1 MNTAQNRVCLIL
13 AALCLSIQ
21 QPLVAQP
28 KPSPVLERNVS
39 VNFQK
44 VPLESALRTLR
55 QRYGVNLSYSNTAL
69 DLRQSVTLRLQNQP
83 LRTVLNNLLRDT
95 NVSYQLVGNQVVLH
109 PAPTKPTTVTALA
122 TGATASTAA
131 PVRTTEARSTPVEPA
146 ANSKP
151 APQTISAKPASV
163 PSKEA
168 SKPAPR
174 KPTSATNPLTSNKS
188 TASST
193 SKNTS
198 MRAASGATEPSP
210 SDSNGVTASTAPAT
224 AALNQS
230 APQPAADSVGVAA
243 AVSATK
249 PEPEEAA
256 HETITKPAQV
266 SFFWPLGSN
275 GFSSGRTVNKV
286 SLNVLAGYQAGVDGF
301 EAASLLN
308 VDRYN
313 VKGAQVAGVGNV
325 VGQQLTGF
333 QGAGVLNVLG
343 GEANGWQAAGVLNLA
358 RRAVHGG
365 QAAGVF
371 NATLGEV
378 RGVQAAGVFNV
389 ARSVHGVQ
397 LAGVVNIAD
406 SVDGISI
413 APFNLVRHGYHRLE
427 VTNSET
433 WPVSAALKLGG
444 SAAFYTF
451 VTGAYD
457 DFGSGPRRWALGYG
471 VGTEAWSRKRLSLAL
486 DAVAMHVNEEQ
497 RGWTDELNLHN
508 QVRVLLGFAPFK
520 AGSHLRIVAGPTA
533 SVLVTQRYDSGEQKI
548 YSNLTKGHKLWLN
561 EGSARTRVFG
571 WFGYSAGIRF

>member
-1 MNTAQNRVCLIL
+1 M
-13 AALCLSIQ
+13 
-21 QPLVAQP
+21 
-28 KPSPVLERNVS
+28 LERNVS
-39 VNFQK
+39 VDFQK

-69 DLRQSVTLRLQNQP
+69 DLRQPVTLRLQNQP
-83 LRTVLNNLLRDT
+83 LRTVLDNLLRDT
-95 NVSYQLVGNQVVLH
+95 NVGYQLVGNQVVLH
-109 PAPTKPTTVTALA
+109 PAPTKPTTITASA
-122 TGATASTAA
+122 AGTTASTAA
-131 PVRTTEARSTPVEPA
+131 PTRTAEP
-146 ANSKP
+146 KP
-151 APQTISAKPASV
+151 ATDEPTAPNKPASQTTLVKPATV
-163 PSKEA
+163 PGKEA
-168 SKPAPR
+168 SKPTPR
-174 KPTSATNPLTSNKS
+174 KPTSATTAPSAGKS
-188 TASST
+188 TVSSNSPKRT
-193 SKNTS
+193 NTP
-198 MRAASGATEPSP
+198 RASGTTEPSS

-224 AALNQS
+224 AVLN
-230 APQPAADSVGVAA
+230 QPAAPDS
-243 AVSATK
+243 SAQPTST
-249 PEPEEAA
+249 PEEKADSEEA
-256 HETITKPAQV
+256 NRATITKPVQV

-275 GFSSGRTVNKV
+275 GFSSGRTVNKL

-308 VDRYN
+308 VDRYD

-325 VGQQLTGF
+325 VGKQLTGF
-333 QGAGVLNVLG
+333 QGAGVMNVLG

-358 RRAVHGG
+358 KNSVSGG

-371 NATLGEV
+371 NATLGEM

-389 ARSVHGVQ
+389 ARLVHGVQ

-427 VTNSET
+427 ITNSET

-444 SAAFYTF
+444 SSAFYTF

-471 VGTEAWSRKRLSLAL
+471 FGTEAWSRKRLSLAL

-508 QVRVLLGFAPFK
+508 QLRIMLGFAPFK
-520 AGSHLRIVAGPTA
+520 AGSRLRIVAGPTV
-533 SVLVTQRYDSGEQKI
+533 SVLVTERYDSGEQKI
-548 YSNLTKGHKLWLN
+548 YSNLTKGRKLWLN
-561 EGSARTRVFG
+561 EGSARTRVLG
-571 WFGYSAGIRF
+571 WFGYSAGVRF

>member
-1 MNTAQNRVCLIL
+1 MINTAQNRVCLVL
-13 AALCLSIQ
+13 AALLLSIQ
-21 QPLVAQP
+21 QPLVAQT

-39 VNFQK
+39 VDFQK

-69 DLRQSVTLRLQNQP
+69 NLRQPVTLRLQNQP
-83 LRTVLNNLLRDT
+83 LRTVLDNLLRDT
-95 NVSYQLVGNQVVLH
+95 NVGYQLVGNQVVLH
-109 PAPTKPTTVTALA
+109 PAPTKPTTITASA
-122 TGATASTAA
+122 AGTTASTA
-131 PVRTTEARSTPVEPA
+131 PPTRTTEPRLGTEEPTA
-146 ANSKP
+146 ASKP
-151 APQTISAKPASV
+151 ASQTPSAKSATV
-163 PSKEA
+163 PGKEA

-174 KPTSATNPLTSNKS
+174 KPTSATTAPSASKS
-188 TASST
+188 TASNNLPSRTST
-193 SKNTS
+193 PK
-198 MRAASGATEPSP
+198 SGATEPSS
-210 SDSNGVTASTAPAT
+210 SDGNGVTASTAPAT
-224 AALNQS
+224 AVLN
-230 APQPAADSVGVAA
+230 QPAAPDSSAQL
-243 AVSATK
+243 VST
-249 PEPEEAA
+249 PEEKTDSEEANRA
-256 HETITKPAQV
+256 TITKPVQV

-275 GFSSGRTVNKV
+275 GFSSGRAVNKL

-308 VDRYN
+308 VDRYD

-325 VGQQLTGF
+325 VGKQLTGF
-333 QGAGVLNVLG
+333 QGAGVMNVLG

-358 RRAVHGG
+358 KRAVHGG

-427 VTNSET
+427 ITNSET
-433 WPVSAALKLGG
+433 WPVSASLKLGG
-444 SAAFYTF
+444 SSAFYTF

-457 DFGSGPRRWALGYG
+457 DFGNGPRRWALGYG
-471 VGTEAWSRKRLSLAL
+471 IGTEAWSRKRLSLAL

-508 QVRVLLGFAPFK
+508 QVRLLLGFAPFK
-520 AGSHLRIVAGPTA
+520 AGGRLRIVAGPTA